1 MTTDRASGDEPS
13 SIALRPI
20 GVVHSRFVEV
30 VGMPIQ
36 AAAAP
41 EEEAVI
47 EVFEPFAEG
56 LADVDGFD
64 YLHIIAWLHRG
75 RREDLRVTP
84 FLDDAEHGVFAT
96 RSPAR
101 PNRLGLSVVRLLGVD
116 GRRLRIAGNDMVD
129 GTPVLDIKPYV
140 PRFDIRRTERIGWF
154 AKRIDQ
160 LEQTRADGRMDAGA
174 GGGSDGDAHGSEGD
188 DEGRAGGDGR

>member
-1 MTTDRASGDEPS
+1 MKPTTLRDESSNRAPDGSPS

-20 GVVHSRFVEV
+20 GVVHSRFTDV

-36 AAAAP
+36 AAAVP
-41 EEEAVI
+41 EEAAVI

-56 LADVDGFD
+56 LADIDGFD

-75 RREDLRVTP
+75 SREDLRVTP
-84 FLDDAEHGVFAT
+84 FLDNAEHGVFAT
-96 RSPAR
+96 RAPAR
-101 PNRLGLSVVRLLGVD
+101 PNRLGLSVVRLLSVD

-140 PRFDIRRTERIGWF
+140 PRFDIRQTERIGWF

-160 LEQTRADGRMDAGA
+160 VARTRADGRMSAGP
-174 GGGSDGDAHGSEGD
+174 GGAVED
-188 DEGRAGGDGR
+188 